1 MTSAQIDP
9 DLISVVIPARNE
21 QDHIGA
27 TLDAVCSQT
36 KKNLE
41 ILVVDNAST
50 DRTAEIVRARAET
63 DDRVQLLTNPDIS
76 IPKSLN
82 LALQHA
88 RGRWFVR
95 VDAHSTIPPD
105 YVEKA
110 SRRLEEGNWGG
121 VGGRK
126 DAVGVTSAGRA
137 IAVAMASPFGVGNSV
152 YHYGTRAQ
160 KIDHIPFGS
169 YDTAVLREVGGWDE
183 NLVANEDYE
192 LDYRLRRAGHELL
205 FDPAISISWQCRQSI
220 PDLWRQYRRYGR
232 GKADVARLHPESLG
246 LRHLAAPAL
255 VASWTLA
262 LLPGKRRPRRLIMAV
277 GPYVAALTLAT
288 LRARS
293 ALDATA
299 SRRALPAAFAAMHV
313 GWGIGFWEQI
323 FNNALEERGRAEKTT
338 GDGAPGGPDDS
349 GDVVPESL

>member
-1 MTSAQIDP
+1 MTSAQIEP

-27 TLDAVCSQT
+27 TLDAVCAQT
-36 KKNLE
+36 KTNLQ
-41 ILVVDNAST
+41 IIVIDNAST
-50 DRTAEIVRARAET
+50 DRTAEIVHARAAD
-63 DDRVQLLTNPDIS
+63 DDRIELLTNPEVS

-95 VDAHSTIPPD
+95 VDAHSTVPRD

-110 SRRLEEGNWGG
+110 TRRLEEGRWGG

-126 DAVGVTSAGRA
+126 DAVGITAAGRA
-137 IAVAMASPFGVGNSV
+137 IATAMASPFGVGNSV
-152 YHYGTRAQ
+152 YHYGTRVQ
-160 KIDHIPFGS
+160 TIDHVPFGS
-169 YDTAVLREVGGWDE
+169 YDTALLRELGGWDE

-205 FDPAISISWQCRQSI
+205 FDPDISISWQCRQSI

-255 VASWTLA
+255 VAAWSFA
-262 LLPGKRRPRRLIMAV
+262 LLPGKRRRRRLASAV
-277 GPYVAALTLAT
+277 APYVTALAFAT
-288 LRARS
+288 ARAMPT
-293 ALDATA
+293 LDARA
-299 SRRALPAAFAAMHV
+299 SRGALPAAFAAMHI
-313 GWGIGFWEQI
+313 GWGVGFWEQI
-323 FNNALEERGRAEKTT
+323 IRNALDARGTHDDTAAAR
-338 GDGAPGGPDDS
+338 DSSSRGGS